1 MISELVGKVSK
12 KPYPNRVGVFV
23 CARLHEDLVDVVD
36 MGPQDGHEGLDLRRR
51 EVAVGRQVGVESHC
65 LYTLFY
71 TRTSFTRR
79 LGLISPK
86 IKKIL
91 RRSRGWILENFE
103 KIEAEMCIYY
113 IDLRRSGSI
122 F

>member
-1 MISELVGKVSK
+1 MSK

-65 LYTLFY
+65 LYTLF
-71 TRTSFTRR
+71 
-79 LGLISPK
+79 SPET
-86 IKKIL
+86 L
-91 RRSRGWILENFE
+91 FSTLFSV
-103 KIEAEMCIYY
+103 
-113 IDLRRSGSI
+113 RRSGSGRRGAPRCLEPNS
-122 F
+122 